1 MALELFGFRIGRK
14 EEEEKLKSD
23 NLKSFVPPS
32 SEDGAVE
39 IASGGAYGTYVDL
52 EGSAKSEA
60 ELVTRYR
67 EMSLQP
73 ECDSAIDDIVNE
85 AIIYNE
91 KEPPIS
97 IVLDDLKTGAGIKKR
112 IHEEFENILRMLN
125 FTTNAYDVFRKW
137 YIDGRLYYHLVI
149 DESNP
154 RAGIQELRYIDPRK
168 IRKIKQAI
176 KRKDEKSNTILTKG
190 YIEYY
195 IFHPRGINRSNQGLK
210 ISKDSISF
218 CHSGLL
224 DQRMLLVLG
233 HLHKAIN
240 PLNQLRML
248 EDASVIYRLA
258 RAPERR
264 IFYIDVGNL
273 PKIKAE
279 QYLRDMMVKHKNK
292 LVYDASTGEVR
303 DDRKFM
309 TMLEDF
315 WLPRREGGRGTEI
328 TTLPGG
334 QNLGEMED
342 VEYFKKKL
350 YKALNV
356 PISRMESEA
365 TFNLGRS
372 AEITRDE
379 IKFSKFVKRLRARFS
394 ILFVNILEIHL
405 SLKGVMS
412 RNEFRS
418 IKKDIF
424 FNYEED
430 NHFTELKEAEII
442 RERSQLLGDVD
453 SYVGNYYSKSWIK
466 KNVLKMTEDEIER
479 IEKEI
484 SDEEGG
490 GDGGPMYDPGGA
502 PFENKVVK
510 LNNKK
515 KQIKEEKVEQLPE
528 PPKELS
534 PEEKKLVDS
543 MSKIMDNIEEDDVGT
558 T

>member
-1 MALELFGFRIGRK
+1 MKLFGFTIARDKDSK
-14 EEEEKLKSD
+14 ED
-23 NLKSFVPPS
+23 IPS
-32 SEDGAVE
+32 IVAPQQDDGSVE
-39 IASGGAYGTYVDL
+39 IAPGGAYGTYVDL
-52 EGSAKSEA
+52 EGRVKNEGT
-60 ELVTRYR
+60 LVTKYR
-67 EMSLQP
+67 EMAVQP
-73 ECDSAIDDIVNE
+73 ECDLAIQDVVNE
-85 AIIYNE
+85 AIIVNAE
-91 KEPPIS
+91 GVGPVEIVTDRTDLPKS
-97 IVLDDLKTGAGIKKR
+97 IQKKIK
-112 IHEEFENILRMLN
+112 EEFN
-125 FTTNAYDVFRKW
+125 FLINLLEFNTNCYEIFKKW
-137 YIDGRLYYHLVI
+137 YVDGRLYYHIVI
-149 DESNP
+149 DKKNP
-154 RAGIQELRYIDPRK
+154 RTGVQDLRYIDPRK
-168 IRKIKQAI
+168 IRKLREPQET
-176 KRKDEKSNTILTKG
+176 KDKVSGQEIYKG
-190 YIEYY
+190 DKEYY
-195 IFHPRGINRSNQGLK
+195 VYNKRGLTNASQGEGVK
-210 ISKDSISF
+210 ITSDSIAF
-218 CHSGLL
+218 CHSGIL
-224 DQRMLLVLG
+224 DQRNNMVYG
-233 HLHKAIN
+233 HLHKAIK

-248 EDASVIYRLA
+248 EDAVVIYRLA

-273 PKIKAE
+273 PKMKAE

-292 LVYDASTGEVR
+292 LTYDAQTGEVR

-342 VEYFKKKL
+342 IEYFKKKL

-372 AEITRDE
+372 TEITRDE

-453 SYVGNYYSKSWIK
+453 SYVGNYYSKAWIK

-484 SDEEGG
+484 RDEEGG

>member
-14 EEEEKLKSD
+14 EEEQKLKD
-23 NLKSFVPPS
+23 ENLKSFVPPS
-32 SEDGAVE
+32 LDDGAVE
-39 IASGGAYGTYVDL
+39 IAAGGAYGTYVDL

-73 ECDSAIDDIVNE
+73 ECDSAIDDVVNE
-85 AIIYNE
+85 AIVYNE
-91 KEPPIS
+91 KEPAIS
-97 IVLDDLKTGAGIKKR
+97 IVLDDLKGVGTGIKKK
-112 IHEEFENILRMLN
+112 IHEEFDNILRMLN
-125 FTTNAYDVFRKW
+125 FTTNSYDTFRKW

-168 IRKIKQAI
+168 IRKVKQPIK
-176 KRKDEKSNTILTKG
+176 KKDEKTNTILTKG
-190 YIEYY
+190 YLEYY

-210 ISKDSISF
+210 ISKDSICY

-233 HLHKAIN
+233 HLHKAIK

-273 PKIKAE
+273 PKMKAE

-315 WLPRREGGRGTEI
+315 WLPRREGGKGTEI
-328 TTLPGG
+328 TSLPGG

-342 VEYFKKKL
+342 IEYFKRKL

-356 PISRMESEA
+356 PVSRMEAENN
-365 TFNLGRS
+365 FNLGRAS
-372 AEITRDE
+372 EITRDE
-379 IKFSKFVKRLRARFS
+379 LKFTKFIARLRNKFTTLFDQLLETQL
-394 ILFVNILEIHL
+394 ILT
-405 SLKGVMS
+405 GVTT
-412 RNEFRS
+412 RAEFREMREH
-418 IKKDIF
+418 IHYDF
-424 FNYEED
+424 LED
-430 NHFTELKEAEII
+430 NHFSELKNAEIMGD
-442 RERSQLLGDVD
+442 RLRLLGEVD
-453 SYVGNYYSKSWIK
+453 SFVGRYFSQEYVKKYILHMNEDDIKREADLIK
-466 KNVLKMTEDEIER
+466 KESDEAPD
-479 IEKEI
+479 
-484 SDEEGG
+484 DEEGG
-490 GDGGPMYDPGGA
+490 EEEPQQQPQPEPEQPQESFQA
-502 PFENKVVK
+502 ANTISE
-510 LNNKK
+510 
-515 KQIKEEKVEQLPE
+515 EEK
-528 PPKELS
+528 S
-534 PEEKKLVDS
+534 LVQS
-543 MSKIMDNIEEDDVGT
+543 MTKIMESVSDDKAEENEG
-558 T
+558 

>member
-14 EEEEKLKSD
+14 EEEQKLKD
-23 NLKSFVPPS
+23 ENLKSFVPPS
-32 SEDGAVE
+32 MEDGAVE
-39 IASGGAYGTYVDL
+39 IAAGGAYGTYVDL

-73 ECDSAIDDIVNE
+73 ECDSAVDDVVNE
-85 AIIYNE
+85 AIVYNE
-91 KEPPIS
+91 KEPAIS
-97 IVLDDLKTGAGIKKR
+97 IVLDDLKGTGAGIKKR
-112 IHEEFENILRMLN
+112 IHEEFDNILRMLN
-125 FTTNAYDVFRKW
+125 FTTNSYDIFRKW

-154 RAGIQELRYIDPRK
+154 RLGIQELRYIDPRK
-168 IRKIKQAI
+168 IRKVKMPIK
-176 KRKDEKSNTILTKG
+176 KKDEKTNTILTKG
-190 YIEYY
+190 YLEYY

-210 ISKDSISF
+210 ISKDSISY

-233 HLHKAIN
+233 HLHKAIK

-315 WLPRREGGRGTEI
+315 WLPRREGGKGTEI
-328 TTLPGG
+328 TSLPGG

-342 VEYFKKKL
+342 IEYFKRKL

-356 PISRMESEA
+356 PVSRMEAENN
-365 TFNLGRS
+365 FNLGRAS
-372 AEITRDE
+372 EITRDE
-379 IKFSKFVKRLRARFS
+379 LKFTKFIARLRNKFTTLFDQLLETQL
-394 ILFVNILEIHL
+394 ILT
-405 SLKGVMS
+405 GVTT
-412 RNEFRS
+412 RKEFREMREH
-418 IKKDIF
+418 IHYDF
-424 FNYEED
+424 LED
-430 NHFTELKEAEII
+430 NHFSELKNAEIMGD
-442 RERSQLLGDVD
+442 RLRLLGEVD
-453 SYVGNYYSKSWIK
+453 SFVGRYFSQEYVKKNILHMNEDDIK
-466 KNVLKMTEDEIER
+466 KEADLMKKESDEAPDDEAGDQEQEPQQQPQTEPEQPQESFQAANTISEEEKSLVNKMT
-479 IEKEI
+479 
-484 SDEEGG
+484 
-490 GDGGPMYDPGGA
+490 
-502 PFENKVVK
+502 
-510 LNNKK
+510 
-515 KQIKEEKVEQLPE
+515 
-528 PPKELS
+528 
-534 PEEKKLVDS
+534 
-543 MSKIMDNIEEDDVGT
+543 KIMEETLDEADENEG
-558 T
+558 

>member
-1 MALELFGFRIGRK
+1 MKLFGFTIARDKDSK
-14 EEEEKLKSD
+14 ED
-23 NLKSFVPPS
+23 IPS
-32 SEDGAVE
+32 IVAPQQDDGSVE
-39 IASGGAYGTYVDL
+39 IAPGGAYGTYVDL
-52 EGSAKSEA
+52 EGRVKNEGT
-60 ELVTRYR
+60 LVTKYR
-67 EMSLQP
+67 EMAVQP
-73 ECDSAIDDIVNE
+73 ECDLAIQDVVNE
-85 AIIYNE
+85 AIIVNAE
-91 KEPPIS
+91 GVGPVEIVTDRTDLPKS
-97 IVLDDLKTGAGIKKR
+97 IQKKIK
-112 IHEEFENILRMLN
+112 EEFN
-125 FTTNAYDVFRKW
+125 FLINLLEFNTNCYEIFKKW
-137 YIDGRLYYHLVI
+137 YVDGRLYYHIVI
-149 DESNP
+149 DKKNP
-154 RAGIQELRYIDPRK
+154 RTGVQDLRYIDPRK
-168 IRKIKQAI
+168 IRKL
-176 KRKDEKSNTILTKG
+176 REPVELKDKATGEDIYKG
-190 YIEYY
+190 DKEYY
-195 IFHPRGINRSNQGLK
+195 IYNKRGLTNASQGEGVK
-210 ISKDSISF
+210 IAPDSIAF
-218 CHSGLL
+218 CHSGIL
-224 DQRMLLVLG
+224 DQRNNMVYG
-233 HLHKAIN
+233 HLHKAIK

-248 EDASVIYRLA
+248 EDAVVIYRLA

-273 PKIKAE
+273 PKMKAE

-292 LVYDASTGEVR
+292 LTYDAQTGEVR

-342 VEYFKKKL
+342 IEYFKKKL

-372 AEITRDE
+372 TEITRDE

-453 SYVGNYYSKSWIK
+453 SYVGNYYSKAWIK

-484 SDEEGG
+484 KDEEGG
-490 GDGGPMYDPGGA
+490 GEGGPMYDPGGA
-502 PFENKVVK
+502 PFESKVVK

>member
-14 EEEEKLKSD
+14 EEEQKLKD
-23 NLKSFVPPS
+23 ENLKSFVPPS
-32 SEDGAVE
+32 MEDGAVE
-39 IASGGAYGTYVDL
+39 IAAGGAYGTYVDL

-73 ECDSAIDDIVNE
+73 ECDSAVDDVVNE
-85 AIIYNE
+85 AIVYNE
-91 KEPPIS
+91 KEPAIS
-97 IVLDDLKTGAGIKKR
+97 IVLDDLKGTGAGIKKR
-112 IHEEFENILRMLN
+112 IHEEFDNILRMLN
-125 FTTNAYDVFRKW
+125 FTTNSYDIFRKW

-154 RAGIQELRYIDPRK
+154 RLGIQELRYIDPRK
-168 IRKIKQAI
+168 IRKVKMPIK
-176 KRKDEKSNTILTKG
+176 KKDEKTNTILTKG
-190 YIEYY
+190 YLEYY

-210 ISKDSISF
+210 ISKDSISY

-233 HLHKAIN
+233 HLHKAIK

-315 WLPRREGGRGTEI
+315 WLPRREGGKGTEI
-328 TTLPGG
+328 TSLPGG

-342 VEYFKKKL
+342 IEYFKRKL

-356 PISRMESEA
+356 PVSRMEAENN
-365 TFNLGRS
+365 FNLGRAS
-372 AEITRDE
+372 EITRDE
-379 IKFSKFVKRLRARFS
+379 LKFTKFIARLRNKFTTLFDQLLETQL
-394 ILFVNILEIHL
+394 ILT
-405 SLKGVMS
+405 GVTT
-412 RNEFRS
+412 RAEFREMREH
-418 IKKDIF
+418 IHYDF
-424 FNYEED
+424 LED
-430 NHFTELKEAEII
+430 NHFSELKNAEIMGD
-442 RERSQLLGDVD
+442 RLRLLGEVD
-453 SYVGNYYSKSWIK
+453 SFVGRYFSQEYVKKNILHMNEDDIK
-466 KNVLKMTEDEIER
+466 KEADLMKKESDEAPDDEAGDQEQEPQQQPQTEPEQPQESFQAANTISEEEKSLVNKMT
-479 IEKEI
+479 
-484 SDEEGG
+484 
-490 GDGGPMYDPGGA
+490 
-502 PFENKVVK
+502 
-510 LNNKK
+510 
-515 KQIKEEKVEQLPE
+515 
-528 PPKELS
+528 
-534 PEEKKLVDS
+534 
-543 MSKIMDNIEEDDVGT
+543 KIMEETLDEADENER
-558 T
+558 